1 MFSATFPEAI
11 QRLASKFLNNYIFVT
26 IGILGGACADV
37 EQVFY
42 DVDKF
47 QKKAKLKE
55 LLQDEGSKDT
65 YCLFL
70 KNKLT
75 YILSRF

>member
-11 QRLASKFLNNYIFVT
+11 QHLASRFLNNYIFVT
-26 IGILGGACADV
+26 VGILGGACSDV

-42 DVDKF
+42 NVDKF

-55 LLQDEGSKDT
+55 LLQEKG
-65 YCLFL
+65 
-70 KNKLT
+70 NA
-75 YILSRF
+75 ILVSSI